1 MLLLQQRIFD
11 RKDYETGG
19 MIIMIKR
26 YKWTLFAAS
35 LMILCPIIV
44 GIIFWDQLPDMIPT
58 HFGSDNQVNGWTSKP
73 VAVFGMPLF
82 LLAMEF
88 FCAFMVGADPKRKNI
103 NQKLMRA
110 ILWMIPIL
118 SVVTNLISYAIA
130 LGIMFVIM
138 GNYMHKIK
146 QNYSVGIKLP
156 WTLNSEE
163 NWNRTHRVASW
174 LFIMGGAIFVI
185 NGFLQSKWVLFAFL
199 ACVFLIPAGYSFY
212 LYKKGI

>member
-1 MLLLQQRIFD
+1 
-11 RKDYETGG
+11 
-19 MIIMIKR
+19 MIKR

-88 FCAFMVGADPKRKNI
+88 FCAFMVGADPKCKNI

-130 LGIMFVIM
+130 LGMSVDTGMVVNILLGIMFVIM